1 MRVFLIDDGR
11 IAVHAKAPKNLSE
24 GAVLIRSEADL
35 EASAFDARQ
44 LVALWNGLPGVE
56 PVKKFKDRKTAVR
69 RLWKRL
75 QDLPAKPEKAPRRE
89 PRGRT
94 RGTSKQA
101 KVVEMLKRPQ
111 GATVDEIA
119 KVTGWQRH
127 TVRGLIAGALKK
139 KLGLDIVAANEEKG
153 RVYRVAA

>member
-1 MRVFLIDDGR
+1 MRVFLINDGHV
-11 IAVHAKAPKNLSE
+11 AVHAKAPKNVPE

-35 EASAFDARQ
+35 EASAVDARQ

-69 RLWKRL
+69 RLWKQL
-75 QDLPAKPEKAPRRE
+75 QEIAAQPGKAPRRE
-89 PRGRT
+89 PRART
-94 RGTSKQA
+94 RGSKQA

-139 KLGLDIVAANEEKG
+139 KLGLDIVAAKEEKG